1 MPEVHGTALRGWRGK
16 ESSVLTLTFLGVGS
30 AFAKRNFQS
39 NALIEAWSVGPQ
51 SQDAPDDTLLIDFGA
66 TGPLALHRLNKLPGF
81 SYLNHGGHIY
91 YPAVRSIFITHLHS
105 DHIGGLE
112 ELAGISM
119 YQTAGLPEGE
129 KYTPRIIAAADVL
142 ADLWEHS
149 LRGGLSARRGGRAE
163 LEDYFSVKSLDS
175 APTEGADRFTLL
187 DRYTF
192 AIFPVDHIRI
202 HHAYDWPTYG
212 LLMTDGRS
220 GETVVYSS
228 DTRFDWTGFEER
240 MTSSR
245 LNFHDVQLEDG
256 PDPVHAMLSELR
268 TLPKDVRRKT
278 ILYHFGDRWDDEA
291 YAFVADEFA
300 GFAQPRHRYRL
311 FD

>member
-1 MPEVHGTALRGWRGK
+1 M
-16 ESSVLTLTFLGVGS
+16 LTLTFLGVGS

-39 NALIEAWSVGPQ
+39 NALIEAWSAGPQ

-66 TGPLALHRLNKLPGF
+66 TGPLALHSLSKQPGY
-81 SYLNHGGHIY
+81 SYLNHGGRIH

-112 ELAGISM
+112 ELAGMIM
-119 YQTAGLPEGE
+119 YQTADLPQGE
-129 KYTPRIIAAADVL
+129 KYTPRIIAAEDVL

-175 APTEGADRFTLL
+175 AQPQGADGFTLL

-202 HHAYDWPTYG
+202 HQAYDWPTYG

-228 DTRFDWTGFEER
+228 DTRFDRTGFEER

-245 LNFHDVQLEDG
+245 FNFHDVQLEDS
-256 PDPVHAMLSELR
+256 PDSVHATLSELR
-268 TLPKDVRRKT
+268 TLPQNVRRKT
-278 ILYHFGDRWDDEA
+278 ILYHFGDHWDDQA

-300 GFAQPRHRYRL
+300 GFAQPGHRYVL

>member
-1 MPEVHGTALRGWRGK
+1 M
-16 ESSVLTLTFLGVGS
+16 LTLTFLGVGS

-39 NALIEAWSVGPQ
+39 NALIEAWSAGPQ
-51 SQDAPDDTLLIDFGA
+51 SQNVPDDTLLIDFGT
-66 TGPLALHRLNKLPGF
+66 TGPLALHSLNQLPGF
-81 SYLNHGGHIY
+81 SYLSHGEHIH
-91 YPAVRSIFITHLHS
+91 YPAVRSIFITHLHG

-112 ELAGISM
+112 ELAVMSM
-119 YQTAGLPEGE
+119 YPTADLSEGRT
-129 KYTPRIIAAADVL
+129 YTPHIIAASDVL

-163 LEDYFSVKSLDS
+163 LENYFSVKSLDPAQS
-175 APTEGADRFTLL
+175 EGADRFTLL

-212 LLMTDGRS
+212 LLMTDGQS

-228 DTRFDWTGFEER
+228 DTRFDRTGFEER
-240 MTSSR
+240 MMSSR
-245 LNFHDVQLEDG
+245 LNFHDVQLEDS
-256 PDPVHAMLSELR
+256 PDSVHATLSELR
-268 TLPKDVRRKT
+268 TLPQNVRRKT
-278 ILYHFGDRWDDEA
+278 ILYHFGDHWDDQA

-300 GFAQPRHRYRL
+300 GFAQPGHRYVL